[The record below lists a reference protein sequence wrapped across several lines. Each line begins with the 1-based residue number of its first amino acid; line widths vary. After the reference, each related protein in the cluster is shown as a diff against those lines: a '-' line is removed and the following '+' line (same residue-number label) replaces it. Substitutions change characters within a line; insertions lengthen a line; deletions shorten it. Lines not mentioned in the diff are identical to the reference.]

1 MVHDLQFG
9 QYVGPEN
16 QNLCKAHYL
25 ELWASYKQRLL
36 GDKQDPQ
43 QPHGQHP
50 HGKQP
55 KAQKVISTFLK
66 DRQGGVLVRIIG
78 CSKPVKV
85 LATPKKVYL
94 YPAYHK
100 AFGLRKSYFWEDV
113 TLDSWGKKGVPVWSK
128 QVRVEKQPTRIGKK
142 PSEKKSFTKEI

>member
-1 MVHDLQFG
+1 MTACQVDHCLVHDLQFG

-36 GDKQDPQ
+36 GGKQAAQ
-43 QPHGQHP
+43 QSQ
-50 HGKQP
+50 GKQP
-55 KAQKVISTFLK
+55 NAQKVISTFLK
-66 DRQGGVLVRIIG
+66 DRQAGVLVKIPG

-94 YPAYHK
+94 YPAEHK
-100 AFGLRKSYFWEDV
+100 AYGLRKSYFWEDV
-113 TLDSWGKKGVPVWSK
+113 TLASWGKKGVPVWSK
-128 QVRVEKQPTRIGKK
+128 QVRVEK
-142 PSEKKSFTKEI
+142 